1 MPLSHSALQRERSAL
16 LDQMAAL
23 DRMERGRI
31 FEQFFKGE
39 KDGQPVTRGPY
50 YVLQRRL
57 GQEVLKERV
66 PLERLPTVQA
76 DIRYH
81 QEFQKLADRYAEITE
96 EMTHLQDADPELKKT
111 PHLPS
116 RSVPRNPSILKF
128 GQAAVVARWSAC
140 WSLAG
145 RRIAHRLAQGWMPS
159 AGKVVCRS
167 GLGH

>member
-76 DIRYH
+76 DIRHH

-96 EMTHLQDADPELKKT
+96 EMTHLQDADPELKKNSPPT
-111 PHLPS
+111 KPISSKKPKHS
-116 RSVPRNPSILKF
+116 
-128 GQAAVVARWSAC
+128 
-140 WSLAG
+140 
-145 RRIAHRLAQGWMPS
+145 
-159 AGKVVCRS
+159 
-167 GLGH
+167 